1 MKLLGGSWAK
11 KYNSMEHKEESLFV
25 KSIPYIDKYGIL
37 ILIAIMLLVLHL
49 LQPEVF
55 FSWRNITNIF
65 KQISWQSMLAL
76 GVFMV
81 IVTAGIDL
89 SVGSILMLSL
99 MALAISS
106 KAGLPWQI
114 VILVAPAVGLVCG
127 MINGLGITILRMPHP
142 FIMTL
147 GTLYI
152 FRGVGNLI
160 SGGVPIGG
168 IADQIR
174 AIGNGKIKLEWL
186 YGEGAAQY
194 IPSSLILIIIIY
206 FIFWVFLNQTRIGKW
221 IYAIGGNPQ
230 AARTAGINV
239 NMILVIVYTLCGFLS
254 GIGALILAGRTGSAY
269 PNAGLQSEL
278 DAIAAV
284 IIGGA
289 SFFGGRGTVL
299 GVFAGVFI
307 MGLLRNGLN
316 LMNVSVFWQQV
327 LIGSIIILAVYID
340 VLRRQFGTRR

>member
-1 MKLLGGSWAK
+1 M
-11 KYNSMEHKEESLFV
+11 NPNEESLFV
-25 KSIPYIDKYGIL
+25 RLIPFIEKYGIL
-37 ILIAIMLLVLHL
+37 LLILIMIIVLHL
-49 LQPEVF
+49 LQPDVF
-55 FSWRNITNIF
+55 LSWRNMTNIF

-89 SVGSILMLSL
+89 SVGSIIMLSL
-99 MALAISS
+99 MALAIVS
-106 KAGLPWQI
+106 KAGYPWP
-114 VILVAPAVGLVCG
+114 VVMLTAPAVGLLCG
-127 MINGLGITILRMPHP
+127 LFNGIGITALRMPHP

-160 SGGVPIGG
+160 SGGVPISGFG
-168 IADQIR
+168 NEIR
-174 AIGNGKIKLEWL
+174 SIGNGKIQLEWL
-186 YGEGAAQY
+186 LGEGSREY
-194 IPSSLILIIIIY
+194 IPVSLVIVIVIY
-206 FIFWVFLNQTRIGKW
+206 FIFWIFLNHTRIGKW
-221 IYAIGGNPQ
+221 IFAIGGNPG
-230 AARTAGINV
+230 AARASGINV
-239 NMILVIVYTLCGFLS
+239 NRILIIVYTLCGFLA
-254 GIGALILAGRTGSAY
+254 GIGGLILAGRTNSAY

-340 VLRRQFGTRR
+340 VLRREFGTRK